1 MRVGDRRCGH
11 RGLSE
16 GEFIMQRRIFAFL
29 VVLGCQSVRTMAAA
43 EGVPAGRS
51 LYLARCA
58 SCHGERLQGGNA
70 QSLVDGV
77 WQFGSDRGYV
87 FRNIKYGIPHLG
99 MPSYE
104 QTLSDRQIDQIIDFL
119 HDAER
124 EAGAKPPVPP
134 EKLETLDYFIKV
146 DVWVNG
152 LEIPWSIDWLDQR
165 RALVTERPGRL
176 RLVEDGKMHPQPI
189 AGTPKVLNEG
199 QGGLLDVAVDP
210 ELRTERM
217 GISRIQPCAGGRGR
231 GGRPGAMTR
240 IVRGRIKENAWVDE
254 QVVYEAPPQ
263 SYRTTRHHYGCRI
276 VFDPQGYLYFGIGE
290 RGMDADA
297 QDLGRPNGKIHRIHR
312 DGTIPKDNPFVGRQG
327 ALASI
332 FSYGHRNPQGLAVHP
347 QTGRVWETE
356 HGPMGGDELNLITP
370 GLNYGWPE
378 VTYGLNYN
386 GAVISKFR
394 RKPGM
399 EVPNL
404 YWVPSPALCGLDF
417 YRGKLFP
424 EWNNHLLVGALRYEQ
439 VELLDIEQNRV
450 IHQETILKN
459 AGRVR
464 DVACGPDGAIYVVLN
479 RPDIILR
486 LTPSGEKLP

>member
-1 MRVGDRRCGH
+1 
-11 RGLSE
+11 
-16 GEFIMQRRIFAFL
+16 MQRTIFAFL

-58 SCHGERLQGGNA
+58 SCHGERLQGGNT

-189 AGTPKVLNEG
+189 AGTPKVLHEG

-210 ELRTERM
+210 NYPQNGWVYLAYSHALEA
-217 GISRIQPCAGGRGR
+217 GGGRGR
-231 GGRPGAMTR
+231 
-240 IVRGRIKENAWVDE
+240 
-254 QVVYEAPPQ
+254 
-263 SYRTTRHHYGCRI
+263 SH
-276 VFDPQGYLYFGIGE
+276 DPDRARAHPGE
-290 RGMDADA
+290 R
-297 QDLGRPNGKIHRIHR
+297 LG
-312 DGTIPKDNPFVGRQG
+312 
-327 ALASI
+327 
-332 FSYGHRNPQGLAVHP
+332 
-347 QTGRVWETE
+347 
-356 HGPMGGDELNLITP
+356 
-370 GLNYGWPE
+370 
-378 VTYGLNYN
+378 
-386 GAVISKFR
+386 
-394 RKPGM
+394 
-399 EVPNL
+399 
-404 YWVPSPALCGLDF
+404 
-417 YRGKLFP
+417 
-424 EWNNHLLVGALRYEQ
+424 
-439 VELLDIEQNRV
+439 
-450 IHQETILKN
+450 
-459 AGRVR
+459 
-464 DVACGPDGAIYVVLN
+464 
-479 RPDIILR
+479 
-486 LTPSGEKLP
+486 

>member
-1 MRVGDRRCGH
+1 M
-11 RGLSE
+11 
-16 GEFIMQRRIFAFL
+16 
-29 VVLGCQSVRTMAAA
+29 VLGWGCVQTASPP
-43 EGVPAGRS
+43 EGRPSDAICIWRH
-51 LYLARCA
+51 CA

-70 QSLVDGV
+70 QSLVDAV

-87 FRNIKYGIPHLG
+87 VRNIKYGIPHLG

-104 QTLSDRQIDQIIDFL
+104 KTLTDRQIGQIVDFL
-119 HDAER
+119 NESER
-124 EAGAKPPVPP
+124 QAGAKPPAPP
-134 EKLETLDYFIKV
+134 QQLETLDYYIKV
-146 DVWVNG
+146 EVWAQG
-152 LEIPWSIDWLDQR
+152 LVVPWSIAWLDPR

-210 ELRTERM
+210 NYAQEGWVYLAYSHALEK
-217 GISRIQPCAGGRGR
+217 GAGAGRVV
-231 GGRPGAMTR
+231 AMTR
-240 IVRGRIKENAWVDE
+240 IVRGRIKDHAWVDE
-254 QVVYEAPPQ
+254 QVVYEAPHE

-290 RGMDADA
+290 RGIGTDA
-297 QDLGRPNGKIHRIHR
+297 QDLSRPNGKIHRIHR
-312 DGTIPKDNPFVGRQG
+312 DGSVPKDNPFVGREG
-327 ALASI
+327 ALATI

-347 QTGRVWETE
+347 ETGRIWETE

-378 VTYGLNYN
+378 VTYGLDYD
-386 GAVISKFR
+386 GTVISKLR
-394 RKPGM
+394 EKSGM
-399 EVPNL
+399 QTPNY
-404 YWVPSPALCGLDF
+404 YWRPSPALCGLDF
-417 YRGKLFP
+417 YRGRLFP
-424 EWNNHLLVGALRYEQ
+424 EWNNHLLNGALKYEQ
-439 VELLDIEQNRV
+439 VELLDIGQDRV
-450 IHQETILKN
+450 IHVETILKN

-479 RPDIILR
+479 GPDIILR

>member
-1 MRVGDRRCGH
+1 
-11 RGLSE
+11 
-16 GEFIMQRRIFAFL
+16 
-29 VVLGCQSVRTMAAA
+29 
-43 EGVPAGRS
+43 
-51 LYLARCA
+51 
-58 SCHGERLQGGNA
+58 
-70 QSLVDGV
+70 
-77 WQFGSDRGYV
+77 
-87 FRNIKYGIPHLG
+87 
-99 MPSYE
+99 
-104 QTLSDRQIDQIIDFL
+104 
-119 HDAER
+119 
-124 EAGAKPPVPP
+124 
-134 EKLETLDYFIKV
+134 
-146 DVWVNG
+146 
-152 LEIPWSIDWLDQR
+152 
-165 RALVTERPGRL
+165 
-176 RLVEDGKMHPQPI
+176 
-189 AGTPKVLNEG
+189 
-199 QGGLLDVAVDP
+199 
-210 ELRTERM
+210 
-217 GISRIQPCAGGRGR
+217 
-231 GGRPGAMTR
+231 MTR
-240 IVRGRIKENAWVDE
+240 IVRGHIKENAWVDE

-290 RGMDADA
+290 RGIDADA

-327 ALASI
+327 TLASI

-424 EWNNHLLVGALRYEQ
+424 EWNNRLLVGALRYEQ